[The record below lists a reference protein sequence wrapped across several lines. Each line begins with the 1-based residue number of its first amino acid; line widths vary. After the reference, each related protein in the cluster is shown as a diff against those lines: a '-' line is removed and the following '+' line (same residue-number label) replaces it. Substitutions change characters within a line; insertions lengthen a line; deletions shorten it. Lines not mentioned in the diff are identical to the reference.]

1 MSPKTLHGIYQT
13 TMKGLLVLLIA
24 VLLAVMS
31 LQIVM
36 RYSFNASLI
45 WAEEVCRYLLIWVSL
60 VGCIFAYER
69 GEIAA
74 MTLLR
79 DSLPRRAGLLL
90 AIACNLAGAVLCGV
104 LVWYGIRFAEMVGS
118 QPIPALRFLFEDT
131 FGWPPS
137 TVPAVFWVYVALP
150 LGMALLGVRLMID
163 VVHYAGLIRSGGS
176 VHDLRGIGPEGVSE

>member
-1 MSPKTLHGIYQT
+1 MAIGTFHKAFQAV
-13 TMKGLLVLLIA
+13 MKGSLVLLMA

-36 RYSFNASLI
+36 RYSFNSSLI

-60 VGCIFAYER
+60 IAGIFAYEK

-79 DSLPRRAGLLL
+79 DALPKRAGLLL
-90 AIACNLAGAVLCGV
+90 AIFCNLAAAALCFT
-104 LVWYGIRFAEMVGS
+104 LVYYGMRYAELVGS

-131 FGWPPS
+131 FGWPQT
-137 TVPAVFWVYVALP
+137 TVPSVFWVYFSLP
-150 LGMALLGVRLMID
+150 LGMGLLGLRLLIDIVHYIRLM
-163 VVHYAGLIRSGGS
+163 AKGGS
-176 VHDLRGIGPEGVSE
+176 VGDLRPMGPEGIAE